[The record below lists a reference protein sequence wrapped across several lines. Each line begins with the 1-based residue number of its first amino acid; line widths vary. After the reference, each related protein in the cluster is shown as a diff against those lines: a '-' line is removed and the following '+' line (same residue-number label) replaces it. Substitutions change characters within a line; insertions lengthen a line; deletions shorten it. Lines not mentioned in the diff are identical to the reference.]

1 MLSSNLEN
9 RRLLW
14 QNLQNSSF
22 ISCNLQDSAF
32 VFYIWQYIY
41 NVFAEFAITHASERQ
56 TWRDKKRALEKQWN
70 GTLPVIL
77 KEKSTD
83 ERHFYILHWVS
94 RQISGFGIWSLRI
107 YTALKSQLFV
117 LYLLIYSVFSCFITF
132 SDSHHTRKKH
142 KKITSPSKKP

>member
-14 QNLQNSSF
+14 ENLQDSSF

-83 ERHFYILHWVS
+83 ERHFYILYWVS

>member
-14 QNLQNSSF
+14 ENLQDSSF

-32 VFYIWQYIY
+32 VSYIWQYIY

-77 KEKSTD
+77 KKKSTD
-83 ERHFYILHWVS
+83 GRDLYILYWVS
-94 RQISGFGIWSLRI
+94 RQISSFGVCPLQI
-107 YTALKSQLFV
+107 YRALKNQLFV
-117 LYLLIYSVFSCFITF
+117 LHLLIYSVFSCFIAF
-132 SDSHHTRKKH
+132 SDSHHARKKH